1 MQKNAFKSKNPGFQ
15 RSCFLCPS
23 LMHAGN
29 IGTELFV
36 EISHE
41 NS

>member
-15 RSCFLCPS
+15 RSCFLCPL
-23 LMHAGN
+23 LMHADNTGM
-29 IGTELFV
+29 ELVV